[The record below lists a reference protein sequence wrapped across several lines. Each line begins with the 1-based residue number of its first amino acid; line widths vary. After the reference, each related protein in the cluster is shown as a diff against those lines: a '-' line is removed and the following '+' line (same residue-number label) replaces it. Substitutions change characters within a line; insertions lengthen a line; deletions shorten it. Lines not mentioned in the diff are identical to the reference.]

1 MQHIRNSKVKHEI
14 AGLVLNYGNFDL
26 SFLPSVHMLDAD
38 RPLVL
43 GHEDAERFMQAYLPN
58 RSIEQRRKPKISPL
72 YADLNDLGSALFVV
86 GTVDGLL
93 DDSVLTSAKWAIAG
107 NEAVLKFVPGGAHG
121 FMTFDGSKVEATRQ
135 GWDIMLEYIQS
146 KCT

>member
-1 MQHIRNSKVKHEI
+1 MQHIRDSKAKHEI
-14 AGLVLNYGNFDL
+14 AGLVLNYGNYDL
-26 SFLPSVHMLDAD
+26 TFLPSARMLDPD

-43 GHEDAERFMQAYLPN
+43 GFEDADRFISAYLPN
-58 RSIEQRRKPKISPL
+58 HTEDQRRKPKISPL
-72 YADLNDLGSALFVV
+72 YSELHDLGSALFLV

-93 DDSVLTSAKWAIAG
+93 DDSLLASAKWAIAG

-121 FMTFDGSKVEATRQ
+121 FMTFDGSKVEATRE
-135 GWDIMLEYIQS
+135 GWDIMLEYIKS